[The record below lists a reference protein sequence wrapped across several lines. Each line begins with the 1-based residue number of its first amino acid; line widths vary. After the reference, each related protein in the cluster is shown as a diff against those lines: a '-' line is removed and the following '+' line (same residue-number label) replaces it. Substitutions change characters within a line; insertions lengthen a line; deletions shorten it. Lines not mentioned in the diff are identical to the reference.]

1 LCPICHKGYAQR
13 QGAWLHI
20 RTVHNPNPKKC
31 FLCEFTYARP
41 YEYRGHLRK
50 KHPGVNPDVILGKAP
65 GSRRRTTTLTEHL
78 PQQPPVSPPAVEQ
91 DQQNWAESQPNPSV
105 PPSPAPAGVSSVS
118 PPSVS
123 SVDYNSQ
130 PVYAEPE
137 QTVTMM
143 DEDKHEYAPRP
154 EFLDATY
161 HLAMLPS
168 TLDISPQDPGQFG
181 LVST

>member
-1 LCPICHKGYAQR
+1 
-13 QGAWLHI
+13 
-20 RTVHNPNPKKC
+20 
-31 FLCEFTYARP
+31 
-41 YEYRGHLRK
+41 
-50 KHPGVNPDVILGKAP
+50 VILGKAP

-161 HLAMLPS
+161 HLAMLSS
-168 TLDISPQDPGQFG
+168 TLDISTQDPGQFG